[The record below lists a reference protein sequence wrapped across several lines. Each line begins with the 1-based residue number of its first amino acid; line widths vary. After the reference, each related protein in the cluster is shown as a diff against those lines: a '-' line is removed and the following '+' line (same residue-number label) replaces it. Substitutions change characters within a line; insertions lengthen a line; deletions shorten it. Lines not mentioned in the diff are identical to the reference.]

1 MSTGEPLCESKMML
15 RNPDKIRL
23 PLLLLAA
30 ALLAVGCR
38 QDMQDQ
44 PRLEAFETSD
54 FFSNGMANQAPPAGT
69 VARGLLKD
77 DSHFWF
83 GRDDSGQLV
92 SELPA
97 SLSWN
102 MELLLRGQERY
113 DIFCSPCHDTTGA
126 GRGMI
131 VRRGFK
137 QPQPLWEDRLVDLPL
152 GYFYD
157 VATHGFG
164 IMPAYR
170 TQVPEEDRWAITAY
184 IRVLQASQGRQLDDL
199 PAQLQQE
206 FERGLAAQDAAEQA
220 SAAADGHGD
229 DHGAGH

>member
-1 MSTGEPLCESKMML
+1 MSPKAL
-15 RNPDKIRL
+15 DKTMHRIA
-23 PLLLLAA
+23 PCLLLLAV
-30 ALLAVGCR
+30 ALLAIGCR

-44 PRLEAFETSD
+44 PKLEAFETSD
-54 FFSNGMANQAPPAGT
+54 FFRNGVSNQVPPAGT

-77 DSHFWF
+77 DAHFWF
-83 GRDDSGQLV
+83 GRTESGQLV
-92 SELPA
+92 SELPEQV
-97 SLSWN
+97 SWS

-113 DIFCSPCHDTTGA
+113 DIYCAPCHDTTGA

-137 QPQPLWEDRLVDLPL
+137 QPQPLWEDRLVDMPI

-157 VATHGFG
+157 VATNGFG

-170 TQVPEEDRWAITAY
+170 IQVPEEDRWAIASY
-184 IRVLQASQGRQLDDL
+184 IRVLQASQGRVLEDL
-199 PAQLQQE
+199 PAGLQQE
-206 FERGLAAQDAAEQA
+206 FERGMKAQEEAK
-220 SAAADGHGD
+220 AAAAAHHD